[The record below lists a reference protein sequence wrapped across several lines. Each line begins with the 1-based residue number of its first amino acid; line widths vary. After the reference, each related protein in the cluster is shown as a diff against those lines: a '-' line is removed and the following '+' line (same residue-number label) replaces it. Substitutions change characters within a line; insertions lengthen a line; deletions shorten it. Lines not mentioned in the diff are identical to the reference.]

1 MKPILWITVSAI
13 SFAFGEYFSKYYAMW
28 HAWQDLVALFV
39 CYNIGVAC
47 WLPAIN
53 ETKELAII
61 GSIWSVMSLAA
72 TVLIGVF
79 LFKEHIDVWHW
90 VGIGLAALSVT
101 LLAR

>member
-1 MKPILWITVSAI
+1 MRPLLWITASAI
-13 SFAFGEYFSKYYAMW
+13 AFAFGEYFSKYYALW
-28 HAWQDLVALFV
+28 HHWTDLVVLFA
-39 CYNIGVAC
+39 CYNVGVAC

-79 LFKEHIDVWHW
+79 FFNERVDVYHW
-90 VGIGLAALSVT
+90 VGIVLAALSVT